1 MFLFCPFTMIH
12 NAHRSFLTGD
22 LCPYVSE
29 YTPDLNITKYPR
41 YQVRNV
47 TLPNVF
53 LITYLAYV
61 HFPVDKVPGKPI
73 VNCIAFDH
81 MCKMALALDI
91 GTTAC
96 VGWLIV
102 GTAAT
107 SLAWMSMVKPF
118 VNTGALDYRY
128 RYPRQYFIGSYGLFS
143 RKLRWQSIFYL

>member
-1 MFLFCPFTMIH
+1 MIH

-29 YTPDLNITKYPR
+29 YTLDLNITKYPR

-118 VNTGALDYRY
+118 VNTAPLEHWITDTDTPGNISLVRMV
-128 RYPRQYFIGSYGLFS
+128 YFLESFADNPFFTF
-143 RKLRWQSIFYL
+143 R